1 MTSQIET
8 IYAGIATAVSAVIG
22 SKVMTITAIQVSPN
36 ELPPWMQWLLGP
48 LGALVGMLFA
58 IWWLSQRL
66 NKAEEKADA
75 RELERDQDRKA
86 LIIVLE
92 QNSSVLRDV
101 KTVME
106 TCHRQRP

>member
-1 MTSQIET
+1 MTSQIDT
-8 IYAGIATAVSAVIG
+8 VAAGLATSVSAFLG
-22 SKVMTITAIQVSPN
+22 AQVLPLIADASPTD
-36 ELPPWMQWLLGP
+36 LPQWMQWLLGP
-48 LGALVGMLFA
+48 LGALAGMIVA

-66 NKAEEKADA
+66 NQAEKKADN
-75 RELERDQDRKA
+75 REAERDQDRKA

-106 TCHRQRP
+106 RLPKN

>member
-1 MTSQIET
+1 M
-8 IYAGIATAVSAVIG
+8 A
-22 SKVMTITAIQVSPN
+22 AIQVAPS

-66 NKAEEKADA
+66 NKAEVKADA
-75 RELERDQDRKA
+75 REVERDQDRKA

-106 TCHRQRP
+106 DANRHRS